1 MTTPRTIVVGYV
13 PTPEGLAAV
22 DYAVDEAQQD
32 ESALVVVN
40 SGNRGSDAD
49 LKFAR
54 AEDWDA
60 LDQRLTSLG
69 IAHEMR
75 QSSQALSSAEE
86 ILAAATELDADLVV
100 IGLRRRSP
108 VGKLFLG
115 SSSQQVILDADCPV
129 VAVKA
134 RPVSPQL

>member
-1 MTTPRTIVVGYV
+1 MTSPSTIVVGYV

-22 DYAVDEAQQD
+22 DHAIGRAQED
-32 ESALVVVN
+32 GATLVLVN
-40 SGNRGSDAD
+40 SGHRGNDAD
-49 LKFAR
+49 PRFAP
-54 AEDWDA
+54 ADDWDA

-75 QSSQALSSAEE
+75 QSPQALSAAEE
-86 ILAAATELDADLVV
+86 ILSAATELGADLIV

-115 SSSQQVILDADCPV
+115 SSSQQVILEADCPV
-129 VAVKA
+129 VAVK
-134 RPVSPQL
+134 RPA